1 MSSTSE
7 PRSKSGRRAGPT
19 VLVLPNRPGVTHAL
33 DCTYVK
39 GNMNG
44 PVAKNND
51 YVEVPALTIA
61 PTVGRCRVCG
71 GGR

>member
-1 MSSTSE
+1 
-7 PRSKSGRRAGPT
+7 
-19 VLVLPNRPGVTHAL
+19 
-33 DCTYVK
+33 
-39 GNMNG
+39 MNG

-51 YVEVPALTIA
+51 YIEVPASTIA